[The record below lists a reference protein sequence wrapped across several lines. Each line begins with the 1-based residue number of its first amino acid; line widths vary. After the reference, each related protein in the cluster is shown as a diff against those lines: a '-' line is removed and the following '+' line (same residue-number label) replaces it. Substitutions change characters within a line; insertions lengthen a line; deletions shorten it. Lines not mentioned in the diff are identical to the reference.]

1 MGCVTSTQT
10 REDPSLYPVLIEHEA
25 RYSDLDP
32 SRRIGRDALVRWF
45 EDARVAVERD
55 AFGADLVARL
65 QSRVR
70 LLLAAVRVDVIAP
83 LRVAGNYRIG
93 IGVSHIGAS
102 SFAYRYAVF
111 AGHECVATGE
121 SVSVHCDVPAP
132 PAADG
137 DHPRD
142 GTEPSPLPDVVRGA
156 LATIQVSAPAPT
168 RPDRGDARLVRENY
182 PFRVDVR
189 TRFGDLDTNRHVNNV
204 ALAGWYL
211 DGLAEL
217 HQDVLGY
224 PTGGPLDGLSPSSL
238 AVQYR
243 DQVHYPGIYQL
254 RVGVLELDEDTVRYA
269 CGLFDGPRCIGL
281 AEAEGRHH
289 APGQDGDPVRLAEAL
304 APFRMR
310 NL

>member
-1 MGCVTSTQT
+1 MTSTQT
-10 REDPSLYPVLIEHEA
+10 REDPSLYPVLIEHGA

-83 LRVAGNYRIG
+83 LRVAGHYRIG
-93 IGVSHIGAS
+93 IGVSHIGVS

-111 AGHECVATGE
+111 AGQECVATGE
-121 SVSVHCDVPAP
+121 SVSVHI
-132 PAADG
+132 DG
-137 DHPRD
+137 A
-142 GTEPSPLPDVVRGA
+142 TPSPLPDVVRGA
-156 LATIQVSAPAPT
+156 LATLQIGAPAPA

-238 AVQYR
+238 SVQYR

-254 RVGVLELDEDTVRYA
+254 RVGVVDLDEDTVRYA
-269 CGLFDGPRCIGL
+269 CGLFDGPRCLGL
-281 AEAEGRHH
+281 AEAVGSHH
-289 APGQDGDPVRLAEAL
+289 APGQNGDPVRLAEAL
-304 APFRMR
+304 APFRMK
-310 NL
+310 NI